1 MNDKI
6 MKVFFTPKFH
16 KGEIR
21 TIYYQRLLKKAA
33 RVVADES
40 LVRRIESLLYFDQ
53 CEGLIGAREIDGDVA
68 ALPADISAK
77 AHSDVERLFVA
88 LCYDPSMDIDWGLY
102 FDEPEPLVAS
112 LAEELELCE

>member
-1 MNDKI
+1 

-33 RVVADES
+33 RVGADES
-40 LVRRIESLLYFDQ
+40 LVRRIESLLYFDR
-53 CEGLIGAREIDGDVA
+53 CESLVGAREIEGDVA
-68 ALPADISAK
+68 ALPDDLSIK
-77 AHSDVERLFVA
+77 AHTDAERLFVS
-88 LCYDPSMDIDWGLY
+88 LCYDPSKDIDWALY
-102 FDEPEPLVAS
+102 FDEPESLVSS

>member
-1 MNDKI
+1 

-33 RVVADES
+33 RVGVDES
-40 LVRRIESLLYFDQ
+40 LVRWIESLLYFDR
-53 CEGLIGAREIDGDVA
+53 CEEMVGAREIEGDVA

-77 AHSDVERLFVA
+77 AHTDPERLFVA
-88 LCYDPSMDIDWGLY
+88 LCYDPSKDIDWSLY
-102 FDEPEPLVAS
+102 FDEPEPLVSS
-112 LAEELELCE
+112 LSEELEFCE